1 VSEDRNDARGSRVAS
16 GDVSEVVDRFRRRDR
31 VLLGL
36 RQSRNWWQLAR
47 FTAVGASGYVVNLVT
62 FAACVHVFDLDFR
75 LAAVIAFLVAVT
87 NNFWWNRHWTFEAR
101 DGHPGH
107 QAARFLVVSVAAFG
121 VNLALLEL
129 LVSVVGLKEVVAQA
143 IAVAAATPCNFIG
156 NKLWTFD
163 R

>member
-1 VSEDRNDARGSRVAS
+1 VSPDRSGAQDGRVAC
-16 GDVSEVVDRFRRRDR
+16 GDVSEAVDRPRRRDR
-31 VLLGL
+31 VRLGL

-47 FTAVGASGYVVNLVT
+47 FTAVGASGYVVNLAT
-62 FAACVHVFDLDFR
+62 FAICVHVLDLDFR
-75 LAAVIAFLVAVT
+75 IAAVIAFLVAVT

-101 DGHPGH
+101 EGRAHH

-121 VNLALLEL
+121 VNFALLEL
-129 LVSVVGLKEVVAQA
+129 LVSVAGLKEVVAQA